1 MMIIMVM
8 KIIIVIII
16 IIIIIFMSFTSVNFG
31 TNLDCVNCNQ
41 FSHLSFDPVISI
53 ISASLAAYNSLI
65 PAVFFFVK
73 KILLH
78 FLL

>member
-1 MMIIMVM
+1 MVRM
-8 KIIIVIII
+8 TTLIII
-16 IIIIIFMSFTSVNFG
+16 IIIIMIFMLFTSVNFG

-65 PAVFFFVK
+65 PVVFFFMK